1 MTLQTT
7 TNQGRLIFGDEADAI
22 AYWRNHEW
30 KKFAVDVKAGPP
42 KRPTF
47 RTTVYVRAR
56 TGEAA
61 IECAKR
67 NMITKPPRG
76 ARFVARLAGPRELG
90 CVPTPTPRS
99 ARP

>member
-47 RTTVYVRAR
+47 RATV
-56 TGEAA
+56 
-61 IECAKR
+61 
-67 NMITKPPRG
+67 
-76 ARFVARLAGPRELG
+76 
-90 CVPTPTPRS
+90 
-99 ARP
+99 